1 MATDRRDEREK
12 DLIDDDRPEKTD
24 FPTYNVAAPNGLPG
38 ISNNYYNDLNEEMAS
53 DFAVGSTVS
62 YVPRKEKEETVVER
76 EESGGAALG
85 WVALVFAVASWFLW
99 PILMGLSSVA
109 LGYMAYRQGARA
121 LGGWAI
127 AIGLIAVLLSAVIVP
142 LYYAII

>member
-12 DLIDDDRPEKTD
+12 DWNDEDRPEKTD

-62 YVPRKEKEETVVER
+62 YVPREEREEAVER
-76 EESGGAALG
+76 EESGGTALG
-85 WVALVFAVASWFLW
+85 WVSLVFAVASWFLW
-99 PILMGLSSVA
+99 PVLMGLSSVA

-127 AIGLIAVLLSAVIVP
+127 AIGLIAILLSAVIVP
-142 LYYAII
+142 LYYAVT